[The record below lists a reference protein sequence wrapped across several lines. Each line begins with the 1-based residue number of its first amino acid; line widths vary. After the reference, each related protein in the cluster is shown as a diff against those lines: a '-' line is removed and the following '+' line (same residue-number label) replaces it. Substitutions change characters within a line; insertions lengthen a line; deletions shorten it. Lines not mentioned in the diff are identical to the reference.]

1 MARRYRLFRP
11 FPERLQQ
18 RKKRGIIDVNKQGK
32 GGIVLI
38 LYAIIMFLS
47 AALFFVLS
55 AAIYR
60 GKTNLINS
68 YHQEN
73 VKAEDRLKYGRAFA
87 RGLFLLAMSL
97 LLSGAIPL
105 FVRSSAGTKGS
116 LVILFGGI
124 LIALFM
130 IVRTQKKF
138 NGGIF

>member
-1 MARRYRLFRP
+1 M
-11 FPERLQQ
+11 
-18 RKKRGIIDVNKQGK
+18 
-32 GGIVLI
+32 I

-55 AAIYR
+55 TAIYR
-60 GKTNLINS
+60 GKTDLINS

-73 VKAEDRLKYGRAFA
+73 IKEEDRLKYGRAFA
-87 RGLFLLAMSL
+87 QGLFVLAVSL

-105 FVRSSAGTKGS
+105 FVRSSAGAKGS